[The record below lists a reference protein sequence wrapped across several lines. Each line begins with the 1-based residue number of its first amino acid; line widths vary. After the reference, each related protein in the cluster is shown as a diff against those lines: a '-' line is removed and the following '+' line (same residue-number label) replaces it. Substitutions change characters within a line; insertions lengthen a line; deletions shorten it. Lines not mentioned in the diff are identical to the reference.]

1 MSPFRVL
8 VSNEVL
14 WSAEVPLL
22 RGSKQGYEGIE
33 EVSKLSHCSS
43 KAKYKNYICPLYAP
57 M

>member
-22 RGSKQGYEGIE
+22 RGSIQGYEGIE
-33 EVSKLSHCSS
+33 GFKTL
-43 KAKYKNYICPLYAP
+43 PLLIQG
-57 M
+57 